1 MAAAWKHRRRFDW
14 YHPEKASPIDTE
26 SLRAWGERT
35 VGRDAVDWL
44 LSPAT
49 STLFFWNAEETS
61 WWLAAAMAW
70 TAATGGWRTLVPQ
83 GGMGAVPRALSST
96 LRVRL
101 RTAVQ
106 RVEPGDGGP
115 ILVRT
120 ADPAGQATLEADRV
134 ILATPAPVALALL
147 PDPEAALGPEEAA
160 FLRSIRY
167 VSNLTTAVAYASRPE
182 ERAYGVSVP
191 LAVGSKL
198 AAIGWE
204 HLKEPGRVP
213 AGSGL
218 AILMPT
224 HSYSLARGDG
234 NDEEVGAELIAAAD
248 GLYPGSRAHALWHRT
263 QRWEHAMPVLQPG
276 WSRALAN
283 VLSVQSEKGRK
294 VFTCGDYWLGPTT
307 ESALVSGVRAA
318 AAVLR
323 SLGRAGDRMEEMDLL

>member
-1 MAAAWKHRRRFDW
+1 M
-14 YHPEKASPIDTE
+14 
-26 SLRAWGERT
+26 
-35 VGRDAVDWL
+35 
-44 LSPAT
+44 
-49 STLFFWNAEETS
+49 
-61 WWLAAAMAW
+61 
-70 TAATGGWRTLVPQ
+70 
-83 GGMGAVPRALSST
+83 
-96 LRVRL
+96 
-101 RTAVQ
+101 
-106 RVEPGDGGP
+106 
-115 ILVRT
+115 
-120 ADPAGQATLEADRV
+120 
-134 ILATPAPVALALL
+134 
-147 PDPEAALGPEEAA
+147 
-160 FLRSIRY
+160 
-167 VSNLTTAVAYASRPE
+167 TTAVAYASRPE

-248 GLYPGSRAHALWHRT
+248 GLYPGSRAHAQWHRT
-263 QRWEHAMPVLQPG
+263 QHWEHAMPVLQPG